1 MPHDVIVPNPPNTH
15 GSLSLSSTACNTRY
29 HRDRLGRLG
38 QEHRYRTDVAS
49 PLDVLGPARSTSSGI
64 ASAGEL
70 ASCNSFCLICV
81 YGGGGRASRHHPP
94 RRLGTVLRSTVLPY
108 AEIWVH
114 ETENPGRQSDSI
126 KTSCKM
132 SPFPRYPQLP
142 FPGFFVGK
150 KKERFVCSDMSS
162 SMTHPLVPA
171 ALRVL
176 AFSLWATQLERLEP
190 NSECTDNAYS
200 PSQPGT
206 FVGIMHQEDLEPP
219 TLARVVM
226 PG

>member
-114 ETENPGRQSDSI
+114 ETEILVVNLTQSRLLAKCPRFPVIRSYP
-126 KTSCKM
+126 
-132 SPFPRYPQLP
+132 SPASSL
-142 FPGFFVGK
+142 GK
-150 KKERFVCSDMSS
+150 KKRGLSVLICR
-162 SMTHPLVPA
+162 
-171 ALRVL
+171 LR
-176 AFSLWATQLERLEP
+176 
-190 NSECTDNAYS
+190 
-200 PSQPGT
+200 
-206 FVGIMHQEDLEPP
+206 
-219 TLARVVM
+219 
-226 PG
+226 